1 MHCLPL
7 LLALQFSNAFASYP
21 PTFTITMFQPAS
33 YNLTP
38 TRSEHL
44 AALRGAM
51 SSAAAAGSSLL
62 LCPELYS
69 TGYNPA
75 APFEGEPRGG
85 PSYAAAGALAAEFN
99 VSLLFT
105 YAEASGGQLF
115 DSAVLFDR
123 SGAPV
128 LDYRKVNLAPD
139 GEALVFTAGDGMA
152 PVALL
157 DGIRVGV
164 MICFDTF
171 LPEPARILAVQGADL
186 VLVPTANG
194 YPPGVFN
201 QLAKLIVPVRA
212 LENNAFVAYTNW
224 YQPNASFDGLFSFF
238 GQSVVSDPGGAL
250 LYEGPSDRGDL
261 AHVVLNFTG
270 RAPGNTAQGRP
281 AGDTRGLC
289 GASLGEL

>member
-1 MHCLPL
+1 MS
-7 LLALQFSNAFASYP
+7 LALQLSGADSAYP
-21 PTFTITMFQPAS
+21 PTFTLTIFQPAS
-33 YNLTP
+33 FTLSP
-38 TRSEHL
+38 TRAEHL
-44 AALRGAM
+44 GALRGAL

-62 LCPELYS
+62 VCPELYS

-75 APFEGEPRGG
+75 AAFEGEPRGG
-85 PSYAAAGALAAEFN
+85 PSYAAAGALAAEYN
-99 VSLLFT
+99 VSLLFS
-105 YAEASGGQLF
+105 YAEAFGGKLF
-115 DSAVLFDR
+115 DSAVLFNR

-152 PVALL
+152 PVAVL
-157 DGIRVGV
+157 DGVRVGV
-164 MICFDTF
+164 LICYDSF

-201 QLAKLIVPVRA
+201 QLAKLIVPARA

-261 AHVVLNFTG
+261 AHVALNFTG
-270 RAPGNTAQGRP
+270 RSPGNSAQGRP

-289 GASLGEL
+289 GAPRGDL